1 MFLEL
6 CSQKLFHQTA
16 RPILHN
22 GHKTQ
27 EIYQTQEMF
36 LKQKILPKTRNKCN
50 TRYIPKQEINVT
62 QERNQT
68 QETTLKNVP
77 RTRNTP
83 ENTRKLPDPISKK
96 VPETKNTDTKHKK
109 CTRLNKRHQTE
120 HQKRPDSRNPP
131 NKTFILTADLLPLR

>member
-1 MFLEL
+1 MQ
-6 CSQKLFHQTA
+6 S
-16 RPILHN
+16 
-22 GHKTQ
+22 KTVTPDSKAYFTQLQWTQNTRDIPNPRNVSKTEDIYQ
-27 EIYQTQEMF
+27 EQEINVTQDIYQT
-36 LKQKILPKTRNKCN
+36 
-50 TRYIPKQEINVT
+50 QEINVT

-83 ENTRKLPDPISKK
+83 ENTRKLQDPISKK
-96 VPETKNTDTKHKK
+96 APETKNTDTKHKK